1 MHQHIFGWGLT
12 VLELIDG
19 CVTISSPLSV
29 GPVGWDE
36 PPDPYRVSSLSNTTA
51 AVNTTTTHPTVP
63 EQVHTITISKYN
75 TTSAINITIVCTY
88 GASKSTKTK

>member
-51 AVNTTTTHPTVP
+51 AVNTTTTHR
-63 EQVHTITISKYN
+63 
-75 TTSAINITIVCTY
+75 TTN
-88 GASKSTKTK
+88 STNCA

>member
-1 MHQHIFGWGLT
+1 MHQHIFGWGFT

-51 AVNTTTTHPTVP
+51 AVNTTTTHPTVA

-75 TTSAINITIVCTY
+75 TTEATNITCTSV
-88 GASKSTKTK
+88 ASKNTKTK

>member
-51 AVNTTTTHPTVP
+51 AVNTTTTRLILLCLNKYTH
-63 EQVHTITISKYN
+63 KYN
-75 TTSAINITIVCTY
+75 TTNAIIISIGSY
-88 GASKSTKTK
+88 RTKTK